1 MGEASSV
8 LGLLPGPEPQEARSR
23 PVAACGSAAIWERI
37 RRRVQ
42 DRLRVVEHLAHRLL
56 DREVTPDEAL
66 AASNA
71 AALLASE
78 FGRLELPG
86 IAQLAR
92 HLVKTLSREGLG
104 AADAVHMSGT
114 TDDIRT
120 LLDSA
125 IAQQESTL
133 DSRGT
138 IVAVGPASAE
148 LDGICWVLATRGHSL
163 VHDSDRLAAPAS
175 APSGVL
181 LAAGDSAAA
190 TSALLQA
197 IGESWAVPIV
207 ALYDDTR
214 PETLRAL
221 AARCATILPS
231 TVSAEVISAEFAR
244 YETARHL
251 APVLYAHGRIA
262 RDAGGLLRAHGFRIR
277 RAREIDALP
286 GLLGQEN
293 AAVVFGDTAAPKDVV
308 AIARVIRAIPATR
321 RTPII
326 WLAPLTAEQQE
337 VARHLE
343 ILAVDTVTDGI
354 VAQAVASLRAAEADR
369 IEEEQASESILAWP
383 AARVLTD
390 RSLVAAHRTGA
401 SVVLALIAIDADLS
415 DERRTQAI
423 ESLSREFRR
432 GDVIGLCDDRTVAV
446 ALQGVS
452 RRVATNRLLALMQR
466 LGLDDGKSRAGIAIF
481 PVDGRSAD
489 ELVQAADRARRVAI
503 ENDGPVVV
511 STIWRPVSQQVA
523 EVLVVDPDPVMG
535 QMLASIMTERGHATE
550 VLDNGNAALEWMTNR
565 DPAAAPR
572 LLLVDLD
579 TAGLDGL
586 SLVRRLRRAE
596 VLNQVSVLLMT
607 ARPSESDL
615 RVALDLGVAD
625 IIRKPFSGTLLL
637 HRVGRLLE
645 DR

>member
-1 MGEASSV
+1 M
-8 LGLLPGPEPQEARSR
+8 
-23 PVAACGSAAIWERI
+23 
-37 RRRVQ
+37 
-42 DRLRVVEHLAHRLL
+42 
-56 DREVTPDEAL
+56 
-66 AASNA
+66 
-71 AALLASE
+71 LASE
-78 FGRLELPG
+78 LGRLELPG

-92 HLVKTLSREGLG
+92 HLEKTLSREALG
-104 AADAVHMSGT
+104 AGDAVHVAGT

-125 IAQQESTL
+125 IAQQEATL

-148 LDGICWVLATRGHSL
+148 LDDICWVLATRGHSL
-163 VHDSDRLAAPAS
+163 VHDSDRLAAPAN

-221 AARCATILPS
+221 AAHCATILPS
-231 TVSAEVISAEFAR
+231 NVSAEVISAEFAR

-262 RDAGGLLRAHGFRIR
+262 RGASGLLRAHGFRIR

-321 RTPII
+321 RTPIM

-343 ILAVDTVTDGI
+343 IVAVDTVTDGI
-354 VAQAVASLRAAEADR
+354 AAQTITALRTAEADR
-369 IEEEQASESILAWP
+369 MEEEQASESILAWP

-401 SVVLALIAIDADLS
+401 SVVLALIAIDAGLS
-415 DERRTQAI
+415 EERRTQII
-423 ESLSREFRR
+423 ELLSREFRR
-432 GDVIGLCDDRTVAV
+432 GDVIGLCDDGTVAV

-452 RRVATNRLLALMQR
+452 RRVATNRLSALMQR
-466 LGLDDGKSRAGIAIF
+466 LGLDDGNSRAGISVF
-481 PVDGRSAD
+481 PGDGRSAD

-503 ENDGPVVV
+503 ENDGPFVV

-523 EVLVVDPDPVMG
+523 EVLVVEPDPVLG
-535 QMLASIMTERGHATE
+535 QMLASVITERGHGTE
-550 VLDNGNAALEWMTNR
+550 VLDSGNAALEWMTDR
-565 DPAAAPR
+565 DPAAVPR
-572 LLLVDLD
+572 LLVVDLD
-579 TAGLDGL
+579 SAGLDGL
-586 SLVRRLRRAE
+586 SLVRRLRRAGA
-596 VLNQVSVLLMT
+596 LNQVSVLLMT

>member
-1 MGEASSV
+1 M
-8 LGLLPGPEPQEARSR
+8 
-23 PVAACGSAAIWERI
+23 
-37 RRRVQ
+37 
-42 DRLRVVEHLAHRLL
+42 
-56 DREVTPDEAL
+56 
-66 AASNA
+66 
-71 AALLASE
+71 
-78 FGRLELPG
+78 
-86 IAQLAR
+86 
-92 HLVKTLSREGLG
+92 
-104 AADAVHMSGT
+104 
-114 TDDIRT
+114 
-120 LLDSA
+120 
-125 IAQQESTL
+125 
-133 DSRGT
+133 
-138 IVAVGPASAE
+138 
-148 LDGICWVLATRGHSL
+148 
-163 VHDSDRLAAPAS
+163 
-175 APSGVL
+175 
-181 LAAGDSAAA
+181 
-190 TSALLQA
+190 
-197 IGESWAVPIV
+197 
-207 ALYDDTR
+207 
-214 PETLRAL
+214 
-221 AARCATILPS
+221 
-231 TVSAEVISAEFAR
+231 
-244 YETARHL
+244 
-251 APVLYAHGRIA
+251 
-262 RDAGGLLRAHGFRIR
+262 
-277 RAREIDALP
+277 
-286 GLLGQEN
+286 
-293 AAVVFGDTAAPKDVV
+293 
-308 AIARVIRAIPATR
+308 
-321 RTPII
+321 
-326 WLAPLTAEQQE
+326 
-337 VARHLE
+337 
-343 ILAVDTVTDGI
+343 
-354 VAQAVASLRAAEADR
+354 AQAVASLRAAEADR